1 MTLTAASLR
10 NPTAV
15 IVAVLL
21 ILLFGLISLF
31 KLPIQLTP
39 EISKPQ
45 IVISTGWRAA
55 APEEIEAEIIERQED
70 VLKGLQNLELLES
83 SSNQGQGS
91 ITLRYKTGVNLQRA
105 LIDVMNALN
114 QVPSYPP
121 DATEPVIAVGG
132 ASTFDAIAWL
142 ALKPTAG
149 NNNDIVSYQDYTDEV
164 IQTRLE
170 RVEGVSQTNAFG
182 GLATELR
189 ITFDPYKAATLGLNI
204 PEIASTLTNN
214 SDTSGGFNEVGRRKY
229 TLRFSG
235 KYGVEQL
242 QNMVID
248 WRDGQPIL
256 LQDIAKVELTLAD
269 RTGVLTLDGEPA
281 IAMNVQTEQGV
292 NVIQV
297 MDGLKAAIDELNNG
311 PLKRAN
317 LQLIQMY
324 DETVYIGR
332 SMSLVKNNL
341 LIGIM
346 LAITVLWWFLRK
358 FRATLIVA
366 LSIPISLVI
375 TLVVMYSAG
384 RTLNI
389 ISMAGLAFAVGMV
402 LDAAIVVLENIVRLR
417 EKGTQSD
424 EASLKGTSQ
433 VWGALLSSTAT
444 TVAIFLPIAFL
455 EEISGQLFADLA
467 ITIAVAIVA
476 SLLIA
481 VTVLPT
487 AARRLL
493 SQVSEEDPHQ
503 HWWSNITKGIMHIT
517 STPTK
522 RASWVFG
529 LMLFSFIGSYLMF
542 PKVDYLPKGNQNSFN
557 AFLLPP
563 PGQSYPAARFEMSD
577 EINRRLMPYLKG
589 EKSPKIEHSWLGF
602 FGNFGFMGGRAQD
615 SDDIKTIVNIVNSEI
630 LAGFPDTIAFASQ
643 EELFGNLGGGRRIDI
658 DIQGNEVNQL
668 LTAAQVGFGAVSQA
682 LPGAQIRPTPGL
694 SLAEPEIRM
703 IPNERSIAEAGWN
716 RQQVSTISRALGT
729 GLYVGDF
736 FNGQKRLDVFLRSTD
751 WDTPEE
757 LATIPLYTPKAGVQ
771 QVGELVDVVRTAGPS
786 SIRRIDRKRTIT
798 LQVTPPGNMSLE
810 DAINTI
816 KEQAEPA
823 ILAQLPEDGAISYRG
838 SAEALTEALTNMSQ
852 SFVLALI
859 ILYLLMSALFR
870 SFKDSL
876 LVLFTIPLATVGGI
890 AVLQITNLVIFQP
903 LDLLTMIGFIILL
916 GLVVNNA
923 ILLVYQTRMGESEGL
938 SRHDAVQQAVRLR
951 LRPILMST
959 LTSIC
964 GMLPLLL
971 IPGAGA
977 ELYRGIAAVI
987 VGGMSVSTVF
997 TLIFLPSLLQMGKVT
1012 DHRFSNELASN
1023 NTDSNFATNDV
1034 N

>member
-1 MTLTAASLR
+1 MTLTSASLK

-21 ILLFGLISLF
+21 ITLFGAISLF

-39 EISKPQ
+39 DISKPQ

-83 SSNQGQGS
+83 SSSQGRGS

-114 QVPSYPP
+114 QVPNYPP
-121 DATEPVIAVGG
+121 DATEPIIAVGG
-132 ASTFDAIAWL
+132 ASNFDAIAWL
-142 ALKPTAG
+142 ALKPTEG
-149 NNNDIVSYQDYTDEV
+149 NTNDIVSYQDYTEEV
-164 IQTRLE
+164 VQTRIE

-182 GLATELR
+182 GLPSELR

-204 PEIASTLTNN
+204 PSIASTLSNN
-214 SDTSGGFNEVGRRKY
+214 SDTSGGFNDIGRRKY

-242 QNMVID
+242 QDMVLD

-256 LQDIAKVELTLAD
+256 LKDVAKVELTLAD
-269 RTGVLTLDGEPA
+269 RTGVLTLDGAPA
-281 IAMNVQTEQGV
+281 IAMNVQAEQGV

-297 MDGLKAAIDELNNG
+297 MDGLKAAVKELNEG
-311 PLKRAN
+311 PLKRS
-317 LQLIQMY
+317 QLEIIQMY
-324 DETVYIGR
+324 DETIYIGR

-341 LIGIM
+341 LLGII
-346 LAITVLWWFLRK
+346 LAIIVLWWFLRK
-358 FRATLIVA
+358 FKATLIVA
-366 LSIPISLVI
+366 LSIPISLVV
-375 TLVVMYSAG
+375 TLVIMHITG

-417 EKGTQSD
+417 EKGTKPH

-455 EEISGQLFADLA
+455 EEVSGQLFADLA

-493 SQVSEEDPHQ
+493 NEVSSEDPHD
-503 HWWSNITKGIMHIT
+503 HWWTNITNGIMRIT
-517 STPTK
+517 STPKK
-522 RASWVFG
+522 RISWVFG
-529 LMLFSFIGSYLMF
+529 LMIFSFLGSFLMF
-542 PKVDYLPKGNQNSFN
+542 PKIDYLPKGNQNSFN

-563 PGQSYPAARFEMSD
+563 PGQSYLAAREEMSD
-577 EINRRLMPYLKG
+577 EINRRLIPYLTG
-589 EKSPKIEHSWLGF
+589 EKQPKIEHSWLGF
-602 FGNFGFMGGRAQD
+602 FGNFGFMGGRAEN
-615 SDDIKTIVNIVNSEI
+615 SDHIKEIVNIINGEV

-643 EELFGNLGGGRRIDI
+643 EELFRNLGGGRRIDI
-658 DIQGNEVNQL
+658 DIQGNEVDQL
-668 LTAAQVGFGAVSQA
+668 LTAAQIGYGAVSQA
-682 LPGAQIRPTPGL
+682 LPGAQIQPSPGL
-694 SLAEPEIRM
+694 SLAEPELRM
-703 IPNERSIAEAGWN
+703 IPDERSIAESGWT
-716 RQQVSTISRALGT
+716 RQQVSSISRALGT

-751 WDTPEE
+751 WESPEE
-757 LATIPLYTPKAGVQ
+757 LAAIPLFTPQAGVQ
-771 QVGELVDVVRTAGPS
+771 PVGELVEVVRTAGPS
-786 SIRRIDRKRTIT
+786 SIRRVDRKRTIT
-798 LQVTPPGNMSLE
+798 LQVTPPENISLE
-810 DAINTI
+810 DAIAAI

-823 ILAQLPEDGAISYRG
+823 ILAQLPETGAINYRG
-838 SAEALTEALTNMSQ
+838 SAEALTEALQNMSQ
-852 SFVLALI
+852 SFLLALA

-876 LVLFTIPLATVGGI
+876 LVVLTIPLATVGGI
-890 AVLQITNLVIFQP
+890 AVLQVTNMVIFQP

-938 SRHDAVQQAVRLR
+938 SRHDAVEQAVRLR

-997 TLIFLPSLLQMGKVT
+997 TLIFLPSLLQMGKAKE
-1012 DHRFSNELASN
+1012 HQFEAQLASEN
-1023 NTDSNFATNDV
+1023 A
-1034 N
+1034 

>member
-1 MTLTAASLR
+1 MTLTSASLR

-15 IVAVLL
+15 VVAILL
-21 ILLFGLISLF
+21 IALFGAISLF

-39 EISKPQ
+39 DISQPQ
-45 IVISTGWRAA
+45 IVISTSWRAA

-70 VLKGLQNLELLES
+70 VLKGLQGLELLES
-83 SSNQGQGS
+83 NSSQGNGS
-91 ITLRYKTGVNLQRA
+91 ITLRYKTGINLERA

-114 QVPSYPP
+114 QVPNYPP
-121 DATEPVIAVGG
+121 DATEPVLAVGG
-132 ASTFDAIAWL
+132 ASTFDAIAWF
-142 ALKPTAG
+142 ALKPTEG
-149 NNNDIVSYQDYTDEV
+149 NTRDIVSYQDYVEEV

-170 RVEGVSQTNAFG
+170 RVAGISQTNAFG
-182 GLATELR
+182 GLPTELR
-189 ITFDPYKAATLGLNI
+189 ITFDPYKAAQLGLNI
-204 PEIASTLTNN
+204 PDLAATLANN
-214 SDTSGGFNEVGRRKY
+214 NDTSGGFNEIGRRKY

-235 KYGVEQL
+235 KYGAEQL
-242 QNMVID
+242 KEMVLD
-248 WRDGQPIL
+248 WRSGQPVL
-256 LQDIAKVELTLAD
+256 LKDVADVELTFAD

-281 IAMNVQTEQGV
+281 IAMNAQAEQGV
-292 NVIQV
+292 NVIDV
-297 MDGLKAAIDELNNG
+297 MEGLQAAMKELNEG
-311 PLKRAN
+311 PLAREG

-324 DETVYIGR
+324 DETIYIGR
-332 SMSLVKNNL
+332 SMSLVQNNL
-341 LIGIM
+341 MLGIM
-346 LAITVLWWFLRK
+346 LAIIVLWWFLRK

-366 LSIPISLVI
+366 LSIPISLIV
-375 TLVVMYSAG
+375 TLVVMYASG

-417 EKGTQSD
+417 ERGTESEQ
-424 EASLKGTSQ
+424 ASLKGTTQ

-455 EEISGQLFADLA
+455 EEVSGQLFADLA

-481 VTVLPT
+481 VSVLPT

-493 SQVSEEDPHQ
+493 KQVSADDPHD
-503 HWWSNITKGIMHIT
+503 HWWSNITKGIMRIT
-517 STPTK
+517 STPA
-522 RASWVFG
+522 RRMGWVIG
-529 LMLFSFIGSYLMF
+529 LMLFSFVGSYLMF
-542 PKVDYLPKGNQNSFN
+542 PKIDYLPKGNQNSFQ
-557 AFLLPP
+557 AFILPP
-563 PGQSYPAARFEMSD
+563 PGLSYPAARFEMSD
-577 EINRRLMPYLKG
+577 EINRRIMPYLKG
-589 EKSPKIEHSWLGF
+589 EKSPHIEHTWMGF
-602 FGNFGFMGGRAQD
+602 FGNFGFMGGRAYD
-615 SDDIKTIVNIVNSEI
+615 ADDIQQIVGLINSEI
-630 LAGFPDTIAFASQ
+630 LRGFPDTLAFASQ

-658 DIQGNEVNQL
+658 DIQGNEVDQL
-668 LTAAQVGFGAVSQA
+668 LVAAQVGFGAVSQA
-682 LPGAQIRPTPGL
+682 LPGAQIQPTPGL
-694 SLAEPEIRM
+694 TLAEPELRM
-703 IPNERSIAEAGWN
+703 IPDERRVAEAGWT
-716 RQQVSTISRALGT
+716 RQQVSSISRALGT

-751 WDTPEE
+751 WDSPEE
-757 LATIPLYTPKAGVQ
+757 LAAIPLYTPDAGVQ
-771 QVGELVDVVRTAGPS
+771 PVGELVEIVRTAGPS

-798 LQVTPPGNMSLE
+798 LQVTPPNDISLE
-810 DAINTI
+810 EAIAAI
-816 KEQAEPA
+816 KEKAEPT
-823 ILAQLPEDGAISYRG
+823 IMEQLPENGSIRYRG
-838 SAEALTEALTNMSQ
+838 SAEALTEALANMSQ
-852 SFVLALI
+852 SFVLALA

-876 LVLFTIPLATVGGI
+876 LVVLTIPLATVGGI
-890 AVLQITNLVIFQP
+890 ALLQITNLVIFQP

-923 ILLVYQTRMGESEGL
+923 ILLVYQTRMGEREGL
-938 SRHDAVQQAVRLR
+938 SRHDAVEQAVRLR

-997 TLIFLPSLLQMGKVT
+997 TLIFLPSLLQLGKKAPME
-1012 DHRFSNELASN
+1012 RSELITGNPVN
-1023 NTDSNFATNDV
+1023 NA
-1034 N
+1034 

>member
-1 MTLTAASLR
+1 MTLTSASLK

-21 ILLFGLISLF
+21 ITLFGAISLF

-39 EISKPQ
+39 DISKPQ
-45 IVISTGWRAA
+45 IVISTSWRAA

-83 SSNQGQGS
+83 TSNQGSGS

-114 QVPSYPP
+114 QVPNYPP

-132 ASTFDAIAWL
+132 ASNFEAIAWL
-142 ALKPTAG
+142 ALKPTEG
-149 NNNDIVSYQDYTDEV
+149 NTNDIASYQDYTEEV
-164 IQTRLE
+164 VQTRLE

-204 PEIASTLTNN
+204 PAIASTLTNN
-214 SDTSGGFNEVGRRKY
+214 TDASGGFNEIGRRKY

-242 QNMVID
+242 QNMVLD
-248 WRDGQPIL
+248 WRNGQPIL
-256 LQDIAKVELTLAD
+256 LKDVANVDLALSD
-269 RTGVLTLDGEPA
+269 RTGVLTLDGSPA
-281 IAMNVQTEQGV
+281 IAMNVQAEQGV

-297 MDGLKAAIDELNNG
+297 MDGLKTAIKELNEG
-311 PLKRAN
+311 PLKRS
-317 LQLIQMY
+317 QLEIIQMY
-324 DETVYIGR
+324 DETIYIGR

-341 LIGIM
+341 ILGII
-346 LAITVLWWFLRK
+346 LAIIVLWWFLRK
-358 FRATLIVA
+358 FKATLIVA
-366 LSIPISLVI
+366 LSIPISLVV
-375 TLVVMYSAG
+375 TLVIMHSTG

-417 EKGTQSD
+417 ENGAKPN
-424 EASLKGTSQ
+424 EASLKGTTQ

-455 EEISGQLFADLA
+455 EEVSGQLFADLA

-493 SQVSEEDPHQ
+493 SEVSSEDPHN
-503 HWWSNITKGIMHIT
+503 HWWTNITNGIMRIT
-517 STPTK
+517 STPKK
-522 RASWVFG
+522 RAAWVFG
-529 LMLFSFIGSYLMF
+529 LMIFSFLGSYLMF
-542 PKVDYLPKGNQNSFN
+542 PKIDYLPKGNQNSFN

-563 PGQSYPAARFEMSD
+563 PGQSYLAARVEMSD
-577 EINRRLMPYLKG
+577 EINQRLMPYLTG
-589 EKSPKIEHSWLGF
+589 EKEPKIEHSWLGF
-602 FGNFGFMGGRAQD
+602 FGNFGFMGGRAEN
-615 SDDIKTIVNIVNSEI
+615 SDHIKDIVNIINSEV

-658 DIQGNEVNQL
+658 DIQGNEVDQL

-694 SLAEPEIRM
+694 SLAEPELRM
-703 IPNERSIAEAGWN
+703 VPDERSIAESGWS
-716 RQQVSTISRALGT
+716 RQQVSSISRALGT

-736 FNGQKRLDVFLRSTD
+736 FNGQKRLNVILRSTD
-751 WDTPEE
+751 WESPEE
-757 LATIPLYTPKAGVQ
+757 LAAIPLFTPKAGVQ
-771 QVGELVDVVRTAGPS
+771 PVGELVDVVRTAGPS
-786 SIRRIDRKRTIT
+786 SIRRVDRKRTIT
-798 LQVTPPGNMSLE
+798 LQVTPPENISLE
-810 DAINTI
+810 DAINAI
-816 KEQAEPA
+816 KEKAEPA
-823 ILAQLPEDGAISYRG
+823 ILEQLPETGAINYRG
-838 SAEALTEALTNMSQ
+838 SAEALTEALQNMSQ
-852 SFVLALI
+852 SFLLALA

-876 LVLFTIPLATVGGI
+876 LVVLTIPLATVGGI
-890 AVLQITNLVIFQP
+890 AMLQVTNIIIFQP

-923 ILLVYQTRMGESEGL
+923 ILLVYQTRLGENDGL
-938 SRHDAVQQAVRLR
+938 SRHDAVEQAVRLR

-997 TLIFLPSLLQMGKVT
+997 TLIFLPSLLQMGKAT
-1012 DHRFSNELASN
+1012 AHQFDAELSAD
-1023 NTDSNFATNDV
+1023 TA
-1034 N
+1034 

>member
-1 MTLTAASLR
+1 MNLTAASLK

-21 ILLFGLISLF
+21 IALFGFISLF

-39 EISKPQ
+39 EISQPQ

-55 APEEIEAEIIERQED
+55 APEEIEAEIVERQED

-83 SSNQGQGS
+83 NSSQGSGS
-91 ITLRYKTGVNLQRA
+91 ITLRYKTGVNLERA

-114 QVPSYPP
+114 QVPNYPP
-121 DATEPVIAVGG
+121 DATEPVISVGG
-132 ASTFDAIAWL
+132 SSTFTAIAWF
-142 ALKPTAG
+142 ALKPLPG
-149 NNNDIVSYQDYTDEV
+149 NDQDIVSYQDFVEEV

-170 RVEGVSQTNAFG
+170 RVEGVSQSNAFG
-182 GLATELR
+182 GLPTELR
-189 ITFDPYKAATLGLNI
+189 ITFDPYKAASLGLNI

-214 SDTSGGFNEVGRRKY
+214 NDTSGGFNEIGRRKY

-242 QNMVID
+242 QNMVLD

-256 LQDIAKVELTLAD
+256 LKDVAKVDLTLAD
-269 RTGVLTLDGEPA
+269 RTGILTLDGEPA
-281 IAMNVQTEQGV
+281 IAMNAQVEQGV

-297 MDGLKAAIDELNNG
+297 MDGLKIAMKELNEG
-311 PLKRAN
+311 ALKRAG
-317 LQLIQMY
+317 LQMIQMY
-324 DETVYIGR
+324 DETIYIGR

-341 LIGIM
+341 LLGIV
-346 LAITVLWWFLRK
+346 LAVVVLWWFLRK

-366 LSIPISLVI
+366 LSIPISLVV

-417 EKGTQSD
+417 EKGVDS
-424 EASLKGTSQ
+424 ENASLTGTTQ

-455 EEISGQLFADLA
+455 EEVSGQLFADLA

-493 SQVSEEDPHQ
+493 SQVTDDDPHH
-503 HWWSNITKGIMHIT
+503 HWWLNITKGIMRIT
-517 STPTK
+517 STPQK
-522 RASWVFG
+522 RVAWVFG
-529 LMLFSFIGSYLMF
+529 LMLFSFLGSYLLF
-542 PKVDYLPKGNQNSFN
+542 PKIDYLPKGNQNSFN
-557 AFLLPP
+557 AFIMPP

-577 EINRRLMPYLKG
+577 EINRRIKPYLTG
-589 EKSPKIEHSWLGF
+589 EKSPQIEHTWMGF
-602 FGNFGFMGGRAQD
+602 FGTFGFMGGRAED
-615 SDDIKTIVNIVNSEI
+615 ADDIKAIINVLNSEI
-630 LAGFPDTIAFASQ
+630 LTGFPDTMAFASQ
-643 EELFGNLGGGRRIDI
+643 AQLFGNLGGGRRIDI
-658 DIQGNEVNQL
+658 DIQGNDVDEL
-668 LTAAQVGFGAVSQA
+668 LNAAQIGYGAVSQA

-694 SLAEPEIRM
+694 TLAEPELRM
-703 IPNERSIAEAGWN
+703 VPDERSVAEAGWS
-716 RQQVSTISRALGT
+716 RQQVSSISRALGT

-736 FNGQKRLDVFLRSTD
+736 FNGQKRLNVILRSTD
-751 WDTPEE
+751 WQSPEE
-757 LATIPLYTPKAGVQ
+757 LAAIPLFTPKAGVQ
-771 QVGELVDVVRTAGPS
+771 PVGELVDIVRTAGPS
-786 SIRRIDRKRTIT
+786 SIRRVDRKRTIS
-798 LQVTPPGNMSLE
+798 LQVTPPEDLSLE
-810 DAINTI
+810 EAISII
-816 KEQAEPA
+816 KEKAEPA
-823 ILAQLPEDGAISYRG
+823 IMEQLSESGAIAYRG

-852 SFVLALI
+852 SFVLALA

-876 LVLFTIPLATVGGI
+876 LVLLTIPLATVGGI
-890 AVLQITNLVIFQP
+890 AVLQLTNLVIFQP

-923 ILLVYQTRMGESEGL
+923 ILLVYQTRIGESEGL
-938 SRHDAVQQAVRLR
+938 SRHDAVEQAVRLR

-997 TLIFLPSLLQMGKVT
+997 TLIFLPSLLQMGKVREVQF
-1012 DHRFSNELASN
+1012 DQELASQ
-1023 NTDSNFATNDV
+1023 
-1034 N
+1034 